1 MATESSG
8 PLTPTDRKNRRDLY
22 LIAGIFVFVLV
33 SSSLLYM
40 AADRGLLDMP
50 SLLGTSNR
58 GDLLQPPVQ
67 IDTLGLRHPDGRPF
81 DFASEDGAWTLLLP
95 VRGSCDGDCGQ
106 NLYLTRQVR
115 TALGRDA
122 AEVKRLVVAL
132 DAPDPTL
139 AELVEREH
147 PGVPLLTASTADFT
161 SGVDASGD
169 RYFLVDP
176 YGWVMMAYTP
186 AHDGKELM
194 VDLKF
199 LLKYAPD
206 RQKE

>member
-1 MATESSG
+1 MATQSST
-8 PLTPTDRKNRRDLY
+8 PLTPAGRKNRRDLY
-22 LIAGIFVFVLV
+22 LIVGTFVFVIV
-33 SSSLLYM
+33 SSTLLYM
-40 AADRGLLDMP
+40 AADRGMLDMP

-58 GDLLQPPVQ
+58 GDLLEPPVR
-67 IDTLGLRHPDGRPF
+67 IEALGLRHPDGRPF
-81 DFASEDGAWTLLLP
+81 DFASEDGAWTLLVP
-95 VRGSCDGDCGQ
+95 ATGVCEGECGQ

-132 DAPDPTL
+132 GAPQPAL

-147 PGVPLLTASTADFT
+147 PGVPLLTAAPADFDQIDVA
-161 SGVDASGD
+161 GN

-194 VDLKF
+194 ADLKF